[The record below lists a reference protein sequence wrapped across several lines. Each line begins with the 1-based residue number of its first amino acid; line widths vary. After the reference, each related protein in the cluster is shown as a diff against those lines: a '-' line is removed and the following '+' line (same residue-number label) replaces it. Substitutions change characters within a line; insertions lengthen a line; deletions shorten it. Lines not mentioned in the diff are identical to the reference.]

1 MRLAAAV
8 FGHGLEMKAE
18 MDFLEIEW
26 PELSEQDVLDLI
38 AFLNRN

>member
-1 MRLAAAV
+1 
-8 FGHGLEMKAE
+8 